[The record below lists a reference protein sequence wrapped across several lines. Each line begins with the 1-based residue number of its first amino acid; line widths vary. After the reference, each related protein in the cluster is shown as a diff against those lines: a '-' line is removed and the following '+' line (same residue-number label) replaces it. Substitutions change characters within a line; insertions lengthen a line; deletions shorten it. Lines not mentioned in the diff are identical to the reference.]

1 MTKGEKK
8 SKWLLRI
15 LIMALASALLVGLC
29 SCGGNTDPA
38 SDILYGDEAD
48 TDDDDDI
55 LPGETASGESTSSTG
70 GTGSTGKTEDK
81 PGDNPGNNGTTT
93 TGSNGGG
100 VLRPSSPTRK
110 PVGSGGIISAPSHT
124 IDDGAKK
131 RFPGL
136 RPEKPERLDGHDSRL
151 VAAGHG

>member
-70 GTGSTGKTEDK
+70 E
-81 PGDNPGNNGTTT
+81 NPGNNGTTT
-93 TGSNGGG
+93 TGSNGG
-100 VLRPSSPTRK
+100 VLRPSSPTTK
-110 PVGSGGIISAPSHT
+110 PTGGGGIISGPFALHRRRAK
-124 IDDGAKK
+124 DG
-131 RFPGL
+131 FPGFC
-136 RPEKPERLDGHDSRL
+136 PEKSERLDG
-151 VAAGHG
+151 